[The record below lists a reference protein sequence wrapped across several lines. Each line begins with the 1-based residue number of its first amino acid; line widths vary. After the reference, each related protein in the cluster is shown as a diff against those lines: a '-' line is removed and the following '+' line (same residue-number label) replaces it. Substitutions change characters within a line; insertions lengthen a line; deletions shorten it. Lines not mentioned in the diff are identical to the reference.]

1 MKTNKLILRLLILIA
16 VGIFGEKGFSQTTK
30 TIDTDSIAK
39 EDKRLKFGCGF
50 GLSFVGGTNVNLSPN
65 LTYKVSD
72 KVSFGGG
79 LQGSYSSIKNYQNTT
94 TFGANLLGI
103 YNPINKIST
112 LLEFAE
118 LRVSTET
125 ETPQSKTK
133 HNYWDSALFV
143 GAGFNITSKIL
154 IGAKY
159 NVLYDEN
166 ESVYTSAIIPFVN
179 ITF

>member
-1 MKTNKLILRLLILIA
+1 MKTNKIILKLLIFIV
-16 VGIFGEKGFSQTTK
+16 VGMFGEKGFSQSIEIDSVTK
-30 TIDTDSIAK
+30 VQ
-39 EDKRLKFGCGF
+39 KRLKFGCGF

-65 LTYKVSD
+65 LTYKVSN

-94 TFGANLLGI
+94 TFGANVLGI
-103 YNPINKIST
+103 YNPIKKIST
-112 LLEFAE
+112 LIEFAE
-118 LRVSTET
+118 LRVATET
-125 ETPQSKTK
+125 ETPQGNSKN
-133 HNYWDSALFV
+133 NYWDSALFI
-143 GAGFNITSKIL
+143 GAGINITSKIL

-166 ESVYTSAIIPFVN
+166 ESVYTSALIPFVN